1 MKFFGVDVRSFNM
14 EITNRCTLA
23 CPRCARTENDWVKAN
38 LSDLPVEVLENTFP
52 LAKKE
57 DFEGLRVNLCG
68 TYGDCI
74 YHRRFHDVLSYLTKA
89 GIGVSVET
97 NGSHRKM
104 DWWRKTCDIM
114 TDEDMITFSVDGLA
128 STNHIYRVNAR
139 WQDIEKA
146 MRYCAKRVTVDW
158 KFIVFRH
165 NEHQLDE
172 ARKLAEDIGIRRLI
186 FKKSGRFGRDD
197 PMTPLNDKYVGVVT
211 RNRREIEKLVRRGV
225 DAKEFDR
232 KVEIAPKC
240 RFGKDLSVTAHGY
253 FYPCSTAEPAGPSG
267 WFYENIEHFDLR
279 RHSIEDIFTSS
290 KWRELEA
297 LWERAS
303 TAPLA
308 CREYCGVHKDYLK
321 QYDETSRP
329 DRPNKPQDAIAI
341 TIGDFE

>member
-1 MKFFGVDVRSFNM
+1 MRFFDVPVRSFNM

-23 CPRCARTENDWVKAN
+23 CPRCARTGNDWVKAN
-38 LSDLPVEVLENTFP
+38 LSDLSMEVLENTFP
-52 LAKKE
+52 LSKRKS
-57 DFEGLRVNLCG
+57 FEGLRINLCG

-74 YHRRFHDVLSYLTKA
+74 YHRRFHEVLGYLKKV
-89 GIGVSVET
+89 GIGVSMET

-104 DWWRKTCDIM
+104 DWWRKTCDIL

-128 STNHIYRVNAR
+128 NTNHIYRVNAR

-146 MRYCAKRVTVDW
+146 MRYCAERVTVDW

-172 ARKLAEDIGIRRLI
+172 ARKLAEDIGVRRLT

-197 PMTPLNDKYVGVVT
+197 PMTPLNSEYVGVVT
-211 RNRREIEKLVRRGV
+211 RNRREIEALIQRDVS
-225 DAKEFDR
+225 AEEFDR
-232 KVEIAPKC
+232 EVKIAPKC
-240 RFGKDLSVTAHGY
+240 RFGKDLSITAHGF
-253 FYPCSTAEPAGPSG
+253 FYPCSTAEPAGPTG
-267 WFYENIEHFDLR
+267 WFFANFEHFDLR
-279 RHSIEDIFTSS
+279 KLSIEEIFSS
-290 KWRELEA
+290 KKWRELET

-321 QYDETSRP
+321 EYHETSRP
-329 DRPNKPQDAIAI
+329 DRPNKPQDANAV
-341 TIGDFE
+341 TIGG